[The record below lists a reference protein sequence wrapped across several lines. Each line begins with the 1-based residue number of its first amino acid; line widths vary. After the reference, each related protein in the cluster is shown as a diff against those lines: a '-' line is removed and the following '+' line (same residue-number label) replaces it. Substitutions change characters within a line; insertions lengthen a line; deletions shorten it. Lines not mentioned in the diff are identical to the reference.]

1 MTADLRP
8 AWPERKGL
16 TVDEVAVQ
24 MAPAACPRA
33 RPGRSDDMATPPQE
47 TGGPSRPKAE
57 QITFEDFVEV
67 ATRAVLRALETSSL
81 NPQPLPPGPDG
92 TSVEVSPQPQPPGRA
107 AAPLNPQPLPPVITV
122 GLVFTPKDASGA
134 AATVER

>member
-1 MTADLRP
+1 
-8 AWPERKGL
+8 
-16 TVDEVAVQ
+16 
-24 MAPAACPRA
+24 
-33 RPGRSDDMATPPQE
+33 MATSPQE
-47 TGGPSRPKAE
+47 TGGPSRARAD

-92 TSVEVSPQPQPPGRA
+92 ASVELNPQPEPPGLA

-122 GLVFTPKDASGA
+122 GLVFNPREASRA
-134 AATVER
+134 AAAVER